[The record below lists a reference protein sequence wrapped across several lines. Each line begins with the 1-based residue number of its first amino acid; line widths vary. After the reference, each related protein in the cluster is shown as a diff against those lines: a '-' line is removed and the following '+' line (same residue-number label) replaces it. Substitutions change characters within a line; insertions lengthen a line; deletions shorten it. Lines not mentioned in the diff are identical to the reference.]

1 MTFIKTVAFPAGYD
15 RSTATTL
22 GTLIYFAD
30 ADLSQQQI
38 LAAKLDLDRC
48 GFAIQYS
55 ADGVRY
61 QMTLD
66 PTPPSVPAA

>member
-1 MTFIKTVAFPAGYD
+1 MEIV
-15 RSTATTL
+15 
-22 GTLIYFAD
+22 FAV
-30 ADLSQQQI
+30 DL
-38 LAAKLDLDRC
+38 LDLDRC

-55 ADGVRY
+55 ADGIKY